1 MTLEIENSI
10 INLVQ
15 RTKNAQSTI
24 NDLTETKINKI
35 LKHILK
41 IILDKKNNFYIS
53 DMAVNETKFG
63 NVSDKMKKNQYKT
76 KNLIN
81 EIIKLK
87 IYSPYFNKEKNI

>member
-53 DMAVNETKFG
+53 DMAVNE
-63 NVSDKMKKNQYKT
+63 
-76 KNLIN
+76 
-81 EIIKLK
+81 
-87 IYSPYFNKEKNI
+87 